1 MDGSIRASDLID
13 SSALIRSP
21 PHNNHPGLAARVG
34 VGVAYSSSSFP
45 RTHAQCNASI
55 LQPLLCSWYVRGNHP
70 RDARTQQPNPWYD
83 YLPIRVVCVPI
94 YRRTTVAC
102 CRSRL
107 AHTATATPP
116 SARRSGLASLI
127 QPPRARSRLHI
138 THAAIGRRAY
148 ARPRHPTSPWG
159 HSIEPLRALLVVVA
173 SPRHPPFHP
182 VTSSSTGQGIWH

>member
-1 MDGSIRASDLID
+1 MQCID
-13 SSALIRSP
+13 P
-21 PHNNHPGLAARVG
+21 PTIA
-34 VGVAYSSSSFP
+34 
-45 RTHAQCNASI
+45 
-55 LQPLLCSWYVRGNHP
+55 CSWYVRGNHP

-83 YLPIRVVCVPI
+83 CLPIRVVCAPI

-116 SARRSGLASLI
+116 SARRSGLAPLI
-127 QPPRARSRLHI
+127 QPPRSIENEAAGTCPGPGTRLHI